1 MAPSCMQ
8 WTKWEAGNQG
18 GNSIPPSLL
27 VCLLGVRF
35 AVKGVAG
42 VLVVMKKDSISSHV
56 LLAIPVKLYEWRGF
70 CTVK

>member
-1 MAPSCMQ
+1 MQ

-42 VLVVMKKDSISSHV
+42 VLVVMKKDNIASPV